1 MNTTGLNQRFQSII
15 DFLIKDLSTIRTG
28 RASTAMVEDIAV
40 EAYGSIMQI
49 KSLANI
55 AIPEARQILI
65 DPWDKSVIKDIE
77 KGIAAANMGFNPI
90 NDGKVIRINLPE
102 MTEDTRKDLLKV
114 VGQKCENARI
124 EIRKVREDF
133 KNLIK
138 EEKDE
143 DIKNESLEE
152 LDEITKEFNEKIE
165 DIRKKKEEEVMTI

>member
-1 MNTTGLNQRFQSII
+1 MNTIGLTQRFQSII
-15 DFLIKDLSTIRTG
+15 DFLIKDLGTIRTG

-55 AIPEARQILI
+55 TIPEARQILI

-77 KGIAAANMGFNPI
+77 KGIAASNMGFNPI

-102 MTEDTRKDLLKV
+102 MTEESRKDLLKV

-124 EIRKVREDF
+124 EIRKAREDF

-138 EEKDE
+138 DEKDE
-143 DIKNESLEE
+143 DIKNENLEE
-152 LDEITKEFNEKIE
+152 LDEITKDFNEKIE
-165 DIRKKKEEEVMTI
+165 DIRKKKEEEIITI

>member
-1 MNTTGLNQRFQSII
+1 MNTSELNQKFQSII
-15 DFLIKDLSTIRTG
+15 DFLIKDLNTVRTG
-28 RASTAMVEDIAV
+28 RASSIMVEEINV
-40 EAYGSIMQI
+40 ETYGSIMQI

-55 AIPEARQILI
+55 SIPEARQILI

-77 KGIAAANMGFNPI
+77 KGILASNMGFNPMS
-90 NDGKVIRINLPE
+90 DGNVIRINLPE
-102 MTEDTRKDLLKV
+102 MTEDKRRELLKV

-133 KNLIK
+133 KASIK

-143 DIKNESLEE
+143 DLKNSNLEE

-165 DIRKKKEEEVMTI
+165 SFRKKKEEDLMTI

>member
-1 MNTTGLNQRFQSII
+1 MNTSELNQKFQLII
-15 DFLIKDLSTIRTG
+15 DFLIKDLNTVRTG
-28 RASTAMVEDIAV
+28 RASSVMVEEINV
-40 EAYGSIMQI
+40 ETYGSIMQI

-55 AIPEARQILI
+55 SIPEARQILI

-77 KGIAAANMGFNPI
+77 KGILASNMGFNPM
-90 NDGKVIRINLPE
+90 NDGNVIRINLPE
-102 MTEDTRKDLLKV
+102 MTEDKRKELLKV

-133 KNLIK
+133 KASIK

-143 DIKNESLEE
+143 DLKNSNLEE

-165 DIRKKKEEEVMTI
+165 NFRKKKEEDLMTI